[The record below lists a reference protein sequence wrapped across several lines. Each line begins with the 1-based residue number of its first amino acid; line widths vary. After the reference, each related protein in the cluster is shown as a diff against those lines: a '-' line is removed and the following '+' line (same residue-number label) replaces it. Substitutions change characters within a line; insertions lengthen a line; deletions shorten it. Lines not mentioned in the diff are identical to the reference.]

1 MHQVNFYINEKSL
14 HKCSYLAGQQSAPN
28 AAMDEKKRFM
38 GATCG
43 TRIRRRR
50 IASGDANSH
59 FDWDK
64 AKMCPERM
72 EEELAKLPSESDG
85 EAIRSAL
92 ENHNEKKHSCKDGR
106 DDL

>member
-1 MHQVNFYINEKSL
+1 
-14 HKCSYLAGQQSAPN
+14 
-28 AAMDEKKRFM
+28 MDEKKRFM

-72 EEELAKLPSESDG
+72 EEELAKLPSENDR

-92 ENHNEKKHSCKDGR
+92 ESHSDSEKE
-106 DDL
+106 